1 MNAIEEFHYFL
12 VMPEPENGYN
22 AALAHI
28 DEYAKLFSLLADRCK
43 LRLLSYICSCKESLL
58 SVQSTA
64 KTLGFDEDETLELLE
79 QFCTLEWVL
88 PESIDMGNGP
98 VRVYRPGE
106 TMALLPL
113 LCFAREFMAN
123 AKLFYLNNY
132 LRTKPML
139 QGMLEE

>member
-1 MNAIEEFHYFL
+1 MPIVTPRAISIAAAETVGTYARLSFDAGYVFMNAIEEFHYFL

-64 KTLGFDEDETLELLE
+64 KRWALMKMKRLSCSNSSARL
-79 QFCTLEWVL
+79 
-88 PESIDMGNGP
+88 NGCCL
-98 VRVYRPGE
+98 RV
-106 TMALLPL
+106 
-113 LCFAREFMAN
+113 
-123 AKLFYLNNY
+123 
-132 LRTKPML
+132 
-139 QGMLEE
+139 